1 MSLWLYSAAIAWGTA
16 YGLFFLARKR
26 DHWRAAAKTIA
37 VTLLAA
43 TALLSDQPVLLV
55 LALALSALGDFFLA
69 YEGEAN
75 FLAGLVSFLLAQI
88 AYCTLFFAG
97 QSPLWSGSIGFFAGT
112 IAIFAF
118 ALAMF
123 RQLRRHLGK
132 MRLPVT
138 LYTGILSAM
147 AVAALSR
154 GPDPLLLSG
163 VTLLLASDAVLAY
176 ERFVFETHSPHRRWS
191 GPVIWFTY
199 LIGQA
204 LVLAT
209 FLFG

>member
-1 MSLWLYSAAIAWGTA
+1 MTLWLYGCAIAWGTA
-16 YGLFFLARKR
+16 YGLFILARRR
-26 DHWRAAAKTIA
+26 DHLRAAAKTIA

-43 TALLSDQPVLLV
+43 TALLSGQPVLLV

-69 YEGEAN
+69 YEGEHN
-75 FLAGLVSFLLAQI
+75 FFAGLVSFLLAHI

-97 QSPLWSGSIGFFAGT
+97 QDPVWSGGIGFFAGT

-118 ALAMF
+118 ALAML
-123 RQLRRHLGK
+123 RQLRPHLGK

-147 AVAALSR
+147 AIAALSR
-154 GPDPLLLSG
+154 GLDPVLLPG
-163 VTLLLASDAVLAY
+163 IGLLLASDTVLAF
-176 ERFVFETHSPHRRWS
+176 ERFVFAPDSPNRRWS

-199 LIGQA
+199 LFGQA

-209 FLFG
+209 FLFA